1 MYIICDN
8 GKRIINTNCV
18 PCIGYEKCGAAYN
31 QHYRVFAYTGSVT
44 GEDNGAKYVIGVYKT
59 ELQAQFTV
67 SYIADMLQAG
77 ANNITI

>member
-8 GKRIINTNCV
+8 GKRIVNTTCV

-31 QHYRVFAYTGSVT
+31 QHYRVFAYSGNAVSE
-44 GEDNGAKYVIGVYKT
+44 GNEAKYVMGVYKT
-59 ELQAQFTV
+59 ESQAQFTV

-77 ANNITI
+77 ADNITI